1 MTKDKMLDYIV
12 AQLPPELTPSGL
24 IFVAAEF
31 LFRSRLQYT
40 LNPP

>member
-31 LFRSRLQYT
+31 LSAVVF
-40 LNPP
+40 NIP